1 MKKAIVLLAEGFEEG
16 ESLLTIDILR
26 RVGISCVSSSI
37 KDREVKGC
45 NGISAIADT
54 LFQNIN
60 LDEYD
65 MLILPGGMPGAQN
78 LAEDH
83 HVIEAVQKYMNENK
97 YVAAICAAPMILKK
111 AGVSHGRTLTSYPA
125 NKYRS
130 MFLDSNYIDD
140 EIVVKD
146 GNLITSRGPATVFPF
161 AYALAEAVDGD
172 VETIK
177 ERMLYNKLVESYRK

>member
-26 RVGISCVSSSI
+26 RAGISCVSSSI

-111 AGVSHGRTLTSYPA
+111 SWC
-125 NKYRS
+125 
-130 MFLDSNYIDD
+130 
-140 EIVVKD
+140 
-146 GNLITSRGPATVFPF
+146 
-161 AYALAEAVDGD
+161 
-172 VETIK
+172 
-177 ERMLYNKLVESYRK
+177 

>member
-1 MKKAIVLLAEGFEEG
+1 MKKAVILLAEGFEEG

-26 RVGISCVSSSI
+26 RAGITCISSSI

-45 NGISAIADT
+45 NGIVTVVDT
-54 LFQNIN
+54 LFQNIH

-65 MLILPGGMPGAQN
+65 MLILPGDMPGAQN
-78 LAEDH
+78 LADDDR
-83 HVIEAVQKYMNENK
+83 VIDAVKKFMRENK
-97 YVAAICAAPMILKK
+97 YVAAICAAPMVLKK
-111 AGVSHGRTLTSYPA
+111 ADVTYGRTLTSYPA
-125 NKYRS
+125 DKYRS

-161 AYALAEAVDGD
+161 AYALAEALDGN

-177 ERMLYNKLVESYRK
+177 ERMLYNKLVESYRE